1 MSILRRLTTSILDE
15 YNTAFD
21 EGRQAIAKQTA
32 ATVEANNELRKQQR
46 TLLGDIVKT
55 MMESDVPYVDKNGR
69 TFAEFIQNEGGIA
82 QFFELMPSASL
93 NQLLLFNKRDK
104 KGEPVEDPNLK
115 NMQNIIQ
122 NINDKIAGKDVDR
135 YILTDPQQVGLSGTG
150 PQNTM
155 PLTFQRF
162 LKGDWYTKALEEGRF
177 NDIANMALKFQAVN
191 AEDKENKND
200 PAKKER
206 VLFEFPNGENLRYY
220 LNPDKKDAADLYNHL
235 ADIKTNLIT
244 NKDNL
249 AKLSIEDYNK
259 IIGKING
266 VFAQFQGQYKIKL
279 TDKNF
284 QGQDIRFDDMA
295 TMLRDVGMKDFAK
308 VFDSFDDGALAS
320 YKENKIKEQNSDL
333 KNEEVDGNNVATS
346 VNKNGIKTYQ
356 YITPEVNQKF
366 AFVTNMLGY
375 ANVTELLEKG
385 NNNYHDPDLEVMQMV
400 DYIMQTPG
408 FITQGSEGKASN
420 AYKGVA
426 FQNVPVRL
434 KNDLGLRLALL
445 DGTVEQKI
453 DALRIAI
460 NDKGTNIA
468 MEGRIVQE
476 SLNRP
481 IPQRIIDAI
490 DKKTDSKGIGELKA
504 KIRLGNELQG
514 LLIDF
519 STPLAKGITYSGFAG
534 AVDQFLVNVV
544 GPSGQLDQLGAL
556 IQGKNVMGVDFNP
569 IDIDDFEDS
578 GLTYINKYIEKHGG
592 KGAAYGKQAALR
604 IFIAYKMAKY
614 FDPSGRVSDR
624 DLQNQLDA
632 FAGTGLSAGTTTLGQ
647 ATVALR
653 RVNDELAILKSLDYD
668 PSNVQQIDIRRLNA
682 GSIYFGSVNTKAAM
696 AAEAVRKFKFNN
708 SQHEIQPHIVNGRQQ
723 TIDGSL
729 VYQVFS
735 TIPGVNQNNNPE
747 PIPIFSSLGGIFV
760 TQNNQG
766 EYEPINIAEVMASSV
781 SSVEPEQTGRKIIK
795 LYNVKHDDKEVYE
808 VRENGRSY
816 YVFGDSKKQLADL
829 GDNISSLEITDQGI
843 LDKIFQ

>member
-346 VNKNGIKTYQ
+346 VNKDGIKTYQ

>member
-1 MSILRRLTTSILDE
+1 
-15 YNTAFD
+15 
-21 EGRQAIAKQTA
+21 
-32 ATVEANNELRKQQR
+32 
-46 TLLGDIVKT
+46 
-55 MMESDVPYVDKNGR
+55 
-69 TFAEFIQNEGGIA
+69 
-82 QFFELMPSASL
+82 
-93 NQLLLFNKRDK
+93 
-104 KGEPVEDPNLK
+104 
-115 NMQNIIQ
+115 
-122 NINDKIAGKDVDR
+122 
-135 YILTDPQQVGLSGTG
+135 
-150 PQNTM
+150 M

-162 LKGDWYTKALEEGRF
+162 LKGDWYTKALEEGRY

-206 VLFEFPNGENLRYY
+206 VLFGFPNGENLSYY
-220 LNPDKKDAADLYNHL
+220 LNPDKKSVDDLYNHL
-235 ADIKTNLIT
+235 ADIKDNLIK

-249 AKLSIEDYNK
+249 EKISPDDYNK
-259 IIGKING
+259 IIGEING
-266 VFAQFQGQYKIKL
+266 VFGQFQGLYKIKL
-279 TDKNF
+279 SDKNF
-284 QGQDIRFDDMA
+284 EGQDIRFNDMA
-295 TMLRDVGMKDFAK
+295 TMLRDVGMEEFAE
-308 VFDSFDDGALAS
+308 VFDSFDDGALAA
-320 YKENKIKEQNSDL
+320 YKEKIIKEQNSDL
-333 KNEEVDGNNVATS
+333 KNEKIDGNNIATS

-366 AFVTNMLGY
+366 AFVTNALGY

-400 DYIMQTPG
+400 DYIMKTPG
-408 FITQGSEGKASN
+408 FITQGSDGKSSN

-556 IQGKNVMGVDFNP
+556 IQGKNVMGVDYNP

-592 KGAAYGKQAALR
+592 KGAEYGKQAALR

-647 ATVALR
+647 ATVALK

-696 AAEAVRKFKFNN
+696 AAEAVRKFKFSND
-708 SQHEIQPHIVNGRQQ
+708 QHEIRPHMVDGRQQ
-723 TIDGSL
+723 TIDGNL

-735 TIPGVNQNNNPE
+735 TIPGVDENNNPE
-747 PIPIFSSLGGIFV
+747 PIPIFASLGGVFV
-760 TQNNQG
+760 AQNSQG
-766 EYEPINIAEVMASSV
+766 QYEPINIAKVKASSV
-781 SSVEPEQTGRKIIK
+781 SSVDPAQTGRRIVG
-795 LYNVKHDDKEVYE
+795 LFGLKHNDKKVYE
-808 VRENGRSY
+808 VREDGRSY
-816 YVFGDSKKQLADL
+816 FVLGDSKKQLTDL
-829 GDNISSLEITDQGI
+829 GDGISDLEIKDQTI
-843 LDKIFQ
+843 LNKIQQGS

>member
-1 MSILRRLTTSILDE
+1 
-15 YNTAFD
+15 
-21 EGRQAIAKQTA
+21 
-32 ATVEANNELRKQQR
+32 
-46 TLLGDIVKT
+46 
-55 MMESDVPYVDKNGR
+55 
-69 TFAEFIQNEGGIA
+69 
-82 QFFELMPSASL
+82 
-93 NQLLLFNKRDK
+93 
-104 KGEPVEDPNLK
+104 
-115 NMQNIIQ
+115 
-122 NINDKIAGKDVDR
+122 
-135 YILTDPQQVGLSGTG
+135 
-150 PQNTM
+150 
-155 PLTFQRF
+155 
-162 LKGDWYTKALEEGRF
+162 
-177 NDIANMALKFQAVN
+177 
-191 AEDKENKND
+191 
-200 PAKKER
+200 
-206 VLFEFPNGENLRYY
+206 
-220 LNPDKKDAADLYNHL
+220 
-235 ADIKTNLIT
+235 
-244 NKDNL
+244 
-249 AKLSIEDYNK
+249 
-259 IIGKING
+259 
-266 VFAQFQGQYKIKL
+266 
-279 TDKNF
+279 
-284 QGQDIRFDDMA
+284 
-295 TMLRDVGMKDFAK
+295 
-308 VFDSFDDGALAS
+308 
-320 YKENKIKEQNSDL
+320 
-333 KNEEVDGNNVATS
+333 
-346 VNKNGIKTYQ
+346 KTYQ